1 MERSDLMIKSLAVYC
16 GAHLGNDP
24 IYQARAAAFGKKM
37 RKMALNWSMAAA
49 NTEPWA

>member
-1 MERSDLMIKSLAVYC
+1 MIKSLAVYC

-37 RKMALNWSMAAA
+37 AQNGIELVYGGGKYGSEARFPALL
-49 NTEPWA
+49 